1 MKKFLNISL
10 LALVA
15 LSSLS
20 LVSCVHEIDEVF
32 DEDAV
37 IRMDKAMD
45 QYRNVLTSN
54 GGKWLLEYYANSSEP
69 GYNYVLTF
77 HDDGT
82 VDMAGHNKWIQYIKT
97 KNWTS
102 AFGTMRSMWD
112 VIGDNGLVL
121 TFNSYNDYFHLFS
134 SPDEVPTQGGTMTQ
148 GGASTA
154 GYGHEGD
161 YEFNLMKYSGDTIYM
176 TGKKYNLHMIM
187 TRLPESTNDEEYL
200 NKVATYNA
208 NMFTSKLNNVYIV
221 LPDGKR
227 WVAESA
233 ASGYMRI
240 YPEGEDK
247 VTTSEYHNFI
257 ITDYGM
263 AFRDVLVLEGN
274 TPGESYSIQ
283 RFERQADGTAL
294 CVEDHKTLITADA
307 LTDCIKLYSWNTT
320 SPKKDWGGVYAELQT
335 RISSEATK
343 NAKTTFKSAQISYI
357 DSLETYAL
365 TLFFSQK
372 SSEFPARFLF
382 KMNAL
387 SDTQMKLTFDGVS
400 DYGVYYLDFCP
411 TITELLNTMSAA
423 TFDLSAES
431 LLAPDPL
438 TMSESGKPDNYMTWK
453 ITLGPK

>member
-54 GGKWLLEYYANSSEP
+54 GGKWLLEYYANTSEP

-102 AFGTMRSMWD
+102 AFGTMRSMWE

-200 NKVATYNA
+200 NKVAAHNT

-227 WVAESA
+227 WIAESA

-294 CVEDHKTLITADA
+294 CVEDHKTLIVADA
-307 LTDCIKLYSWNTT
+307 LTECLAKYSWNCS
-320 SPKKDWGGVYAELQT
+320 SPKKEFGGTFLNLQT
-335 RISSEATK
+335 KISSESSKKAG
-343 NAKTTFKSAQISYI
+343 TTFKSAQISYI
-357 DSLETYAL
+357 DSLQTYAL
-365 TLFFSQK
+365 TLFFSKQN
-372 SSEFPARFLF
+372 SSFPARYLF
-382 KMNAL
+382 TMTP
-387 SDTQMKLTFDGVS
+387 SGDTQLKLTFTGTS
-400 DYGVYYLDFCP
+400 DYGDIYEGFCP
-411 TITELLNTMSAA
+411 TITELLNALSAS
-423 TFDLSAES
+423 TFDLIATS
-431 LLAPDPL
+431 LLAPETITL
-438 TMSESGKPDNYMTWK
+438 SESGNPENYIIWK
-453 ITLGPK
+453 ITLNPT